1 MGSLYDSVKAENS
14 MGNPG
19 NPSSSTLAW
28 QWTMHANDRNG
39 DSIWKGGLATAAD
52 YKTSPHLKMAR
63 LGLGQ
68 GPAPEELA

>member
-28 QWTMHANDRNG
+28 QWTMHANDGNG
-39 DSIWKGGLATAAD
+39 HSIWEGGLVTTA
-52 YKTSPHLKMAR
+52 
-63 LGLGQ
+63 
-68 GPAPEELA
+68 